1 MWLFHDYLVVQ
12 ACTYLY
18 FGTHW
23 IFSEYQQWIHA
34 RSSNRCWVDRN
45 LLCQNQQWW
54 RCFWGYFGDMEI
66 WRLWRSVDSH
76 YPVISVDL
84 PYLSHV
90 NHGGYKPLTKWDE
103 PPSAFGLM
111 ASWGRN
117 PVGVPWISLLRSRHF
132 PDAANLR
139 GGAGFAAAT
148 WVSKTGF

>member
-1 MWLFHDYLVVQ
+1 MLEVQIGVGLIETCCAKTSSGGGVFGGTLETWKSGDSEDPWIPCLVV
-12 ACTYLY
+12 
-18 FGTHW
+18 
-23 IFSEYQQWIHA
+23 
-34 RSSNRCWVDRN
+34 N
-45 LLCQNQQWW
+45 
-54 RCFWGYFGDMEI
+54 
-66 WRLWRSVDSH
+66 